1 MKLYMVMTGRT
12 APFALLKPRP
22 KKDSAE
28 VKKVKEGKIVP
39 AKQTGEEV
47 KASPFYLPL
56 SPEQAGWISGMYMKM
71 GLREL
76 LLAAQKNAPQNAP
89 FLKTE
94 YSWGSRTGL
103 YEEIDSYSWY
113 SYAEKILLPYLQKEE
128 KFLTMEELG
137 KRASLYSIAKV
148 LAENPRVKVLHN
160 LDDPLLRKE
169 DILFLDRTLK
179 KRIFWFD
186 CGGHLGNMFLPD
198 FRKVL
203 LESVPVKTVTNTA
216 ADDTAVKK

>member
-1 MKLYMVMTGRT
+1 
-12 APFALLKPRP
+12 
-22 KKDSAE
+22 
-28 VKKVKEGKIVP
+28 
-39 AKQTGEEV
+39 
-47 KASPFYLPL
+47 
-56 SPEQAGWISGMYMKM
+56 
-71 GLREL
+71 
-76 LLAAQKNAPQNAP
+76 
-89 FLKTE
+89 
-94 YSWGSRTGL
+94 
-103 YEEIDSYSWY
+103 
-113 SYAEKILLPYLQKEE
+113 
-128 KFLTMEELG
+128 MEELG